1 MKVVVD
7 VSSVDRLTKRAEQAL
22 SVDHVHDAIVAP
34 VIAAARRERETHR
47 YQNRTG
53 RLEASTQAVSIR
65 RGSDLSE
72 VWLQS
77 GPFMVPAYAGYVNAR
92 GFMSIDALAFVA
104 EAEIR
109 MRLARLVK

>member
-1 MKVVVD
+1 VRVVVD
-7 VSSVDRLTKRAEQAL
+7 MSSMERMHRDADKAL
-22 SVDHVHDAIVAP
+22 STDNIHNTIVAP

-65 RGSDLSE
+65 RSADINE
-72 VWLQS
+72 VWLQA
-77 GPFMVPAYAGYVNAR
+77 GPFMVSAYAGYVNAR
-92 GFMSIDALAFVA
+92 GFMSIDALAFIA

-109 MRLARLVK
+109 MRLSRLVR